1 MGRGVLH
8 CLFHYGVC
16 IFRLLQ
22 GNNLAECSSTIVVCS
37 YMILSALGH
46 KIIICTAEE
55 DTTAPECS
63 SEASLTE
70 SFGDSMEDRSAVD
83 PSPNNLQ
90 YITSLIEPKLKQSME
105 TDKLYLNPQLSLNL
119 VATEIGSNTKYLSIY
134 LNRRLGCTFNN
145 YINRFRVEEACSI
158 LRNMTDAERLNMT
171 QVAQMSGFHSV
182 SSFNRYFRS
191 VKGGTPKDYYKNC
204 KQ

>member
-1 MGRGVLH
+1 
-8 CLFHYGVC
+8 
-16 IFRLLQ
+16 
-22 GNNLAECSSTIVVCS
+22 
-37 YMILSALGH
+37 
-46 KIIICTAEE
+46 
-55 DTTAPECS
+55 
-63 SEASLTE
+63 
-70 SFGDSMEDRSAVD
+70 MEDRSAVD

-171 QVAQMSGFHSV
+171 QVAQMSGFNSV